1 MNLTENVKLK
11 EDYTQVCVWPHTILG
26 DNKPEDFEKFIFD
39 EFKVRC
45 QFLEV
50 IETESDLDS
59 NGNPAPGTGGRS
71 DLFFAIHKEDVGKF
85 AVPRLTLQNPIR
97 WIEDVLS
104 GGNYI
109 SPIYPN
115 RVFEYKSWEA

>member
-26 DNKPEDFEKFIFD
+26 DNKPEDFENFIFD

-50 IETESDLDS
+50 IETEPDLDT
-59 NGNPAPGTGGRS
+59 NGDPVPETGGRS

-97 WIEDVLS
+97 WIEDVLAK
-104 GGNYI
+104 GNYT
-109 SPIYPN
+109 SPIYPK
-115 RVFEYKSWEA
+115 RVFGYKSWEA